1 MSKSL
6 LILICSTL
14 LSACNQQTHSYNG
27 YIDADL
33 TYLSSDSGGRL
44 SALAVTRGDTVNIN
58 QFLFRLDQGY
68 ESYGMQANLQ
78 QQNNLNASLA
88 ALRAQISYAK
98 SHYQRQLQMQP
109 QAAASTEDVEQARQ
123 NLEVLQNQ
131 LQGLKAQLA
140 AAQNDT
146 AQKNWQISHK
156 ENFALESAIV
166 FDSYFTK
173 GEYVPAGQPVV
184 SLLSSNNI
192 KAIFFIGET
201 GLGKIHLGEKIK
213 LTRDGSNDS
222 TLGHISYIA
231 KRAEYTPPIIFSRE
245 NRQKLVFK
253 VEVRLDNPDLNS
265 VHLGQPVSL
274 ELLP

>member
-44 SALAVTRGDTVNIN
+44 SALTVTRGDTVNIN

-192 KAIFFIGET
+192 KAIFFDKTSKKPI
-201 GLGKIHLGEKIK
+201 LKLCQKIILAHRHKHL
-213 LTRDGSNDS
+213 LQWVSFFN
-222 TLGHISYIA
+222 
-231 KRAEYTPPIIFSRE
+231 
-245 NRQKLVFK
+245 
-253 VEVRLDNPDLNS
+253 LNS
-265 VHLGQPVSL
+265 VIFRPLFL
-274 ELLP
+274 TIY

>member
-14 LSACNQQTHSYNG
+14 LSACNQQTHIYNG

-44 SALAVTRGDTVNIN
+44 TALAVARGDTVNAN
-58 QFLFRLDQGY
+58 QFLFRLEQGY
-68 ESYGMQANLQ
+68 ESYGMQANLE

-88 ALRAQISYAK
+88 ALKAQIRYAK

-123 NLEVLQNQ
+123 NLEVLKKQME
-131 LQGLKAQLA
+131 GLKAQLA

-146 AQKNWQISHK
+146 AQQNWQINHK

-184 SLLSSNNI
+184 ALLSVNNI
-192 KAIFFIGET
+192 KTIFFIGEAE
-201 GLGKIHLGEKIK
+201 LGKIHLNEKVKISS
-213 LTRDGSNDS
+213 DGSKSS
-222 TLGHISYIA
+222 TIGRISYIA

>member
-1 MSKSL
+1 MSITKESL
-6 LILICSTL
+6 PPENSR
-14 LSACNQQTHSYNG
+14 A
-27 YIDADL
+27 
-33 TYLSSDSGGRL
+33 GR
-44 SALAVTRGDTVNIN
+44 S
-58 QFLFRLDQGY
+58 
-68 ESYGMQANLQ
+68 
-78 QQNNLNASLA
+78 
-88 ALRAQISYAK
+88 K
-98 SHYQRQLQMQP
+98 
-109 QAAASTEDVEQARQ
+109 AAASTEDVEQARQ

-201 GLGKIHLGEKIK
+201 DLGKIHLGEKIK